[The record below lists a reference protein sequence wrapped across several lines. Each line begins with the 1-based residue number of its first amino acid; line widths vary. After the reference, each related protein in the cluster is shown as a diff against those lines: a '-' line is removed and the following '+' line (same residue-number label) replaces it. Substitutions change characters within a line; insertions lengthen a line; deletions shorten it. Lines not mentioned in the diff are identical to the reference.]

1 MGMRN
6 EINKGVMDVE
16 KKIRYMESSHDGNDN
31 NDSGVMDVEA

>member
-16 KKIRYMESSHDGNDN
+16 KKVRYTDSIHDGNDN
-31 NDSGVMDVEA
+31 NDSGVMDFEA

>member
-16 KKIRYMESSHDGNDN
+16 KKVRYMGDGNDN
-31 NDSGVMDVEA
+31 SDSGVMDVEV